1 MYCTVFFTS
10 NGSYNGRIYLLVILL
25 IELTFAGVLTMLSR
39 KKFTQKISELRM
51 VVEELLRPLLV
62 NTDGPIEG
70 TIASMPC
77 KE

>member
-1 MYCTVFFTS
+1 M
-10 NGSYNGRIYLLVILL
+10 LL
-25 IELTFAGVLTMLSR
+25 R
-39 KKFTQKISELRM
+39 KKFTKKIRELRM

-70 TIASMPC
+70 TFASMPC

>member
-1 MYCTVFFTS
+1 
-10 NGSYNGRIYLLVILL
+10 
-25 IELTFAGVLTMLSR
+25 MLSR
-39 KKFTQKISELRM
+39 KKFTQKIRELRIM

-62 NTDGPIEG
+62 NTDSPIEG